1 VTGIHVSCV
10 AKRRRPVSPLSL
22 SEQGVWRGGIFAA
35 RKRYG
40 SLKAILSMTR
50 LMKPNRRKIHLMF
63 ASPIYNHR
71 PKQTTRFER
80 ASSPFLRHLNTGT
93 LAFFLLVALASL
105 TNIRGREGET
115 KASIPVE
122 AGKTEIVIADFSF
135 SPKTFTVPA
144 GATVT
149 WTNHDK
155 VPHAVVSVDN
165 QFQKSPVLKAGQ
177 TFSNTFATAGT
188 YSYFCSIHPRM
199 TGKIIVN

>member
-1 VTGIHVSCV
+1 
-10 AKRRRPVSPLSL
+10 
-22 SEQGVWRGGIFAA
+22 
-35 RKRYG
+35 
-40 SLKAILSMTR
+40 MTQ
-50 LMKPNRRKIHLMF
+50 LVKPNRRKTHLMF

-80 ASSPFLRHLNTGT
+80 AGSPFLRHLNTGT

-149 WTNHDK
+149 WTNHDQ
-155 VPHAVVSVDN
+155 VPHVVTSADN
-165 QFQKSPVLKAGQ
+165 QFKKSPVLRTGQ
-177 TFSNTFATAGT
+177 RFSNTFATAGT

-199 TGKIIVN
+199 TGKIIVK